1 MLDKPKEL
9 CYNRVIARGDKEKE
23 SKMFLFNLQAVL
35 TYVAIGSLPLA
46 LLELQLMFI
55 GLLKPVVITPTYL
68 IATLVIGA
76 VSFVGA
82 VVIEYFD

>member
-1 MLDKPKEL
+1 
-9 CYNRVIARGDKEKE
+9 
-23 SKMFLFNLQAVL
+23 MFLFHLRDVL
-35 TYVAIGSLPLA
+35 TFVAIGSLPLA
-46 LLELQLMFI
+46 LLELQLMAI

>member
-9 CYNRVIARGDKEKE
+9 CYNRSIARGDKEKE

-68 IATLVIGA
+68 IATLIVGA

>member
-1 MLDKPKEL
+1 
-9 CYNRVIARGDKEKE
+9 
-23 SKMFLFNLQAVL
+23 MFLFHLRDVL
-35 TYVAIGSLPLA
+35 TFIAIGSLPLA

-68 IATLVIGA
+68 VATLIIGA
-76 VSFVGA
+76 VSFIGA

>member
-1 MLDKPKEL
+1 
-9 CYNRVIARGDKEKE
+9 
-23 SKMFLFNLQAVL
+23 MFLFHLRDVL
-35 TYVAIGSLPLA
+35 TFVAIFSLPLA

-68 IATLVIGA
+68 VATLIVGA

>member
-1 MLDKPKEL
+1 M
-9 CYNRVIARGDKEKE
+9 CYDRTIARGDKEKE

-35 TYVAIGSLPLA
+35 TFVGVFSLPLA
-46 LLELQLMFI
+46 LLELQLMVI
-55 GLLKPVVITPTYL
+55 GLLEPVVITPTYL
-68 IATLVIGA
+68 IATLIVGA

>member
-1 MLDKPKEL
+1 
-9 CYNRVIARGDKEKE
+9 
-23 SKMFLFNLQAVL
+23 MFLFHLRDVL
-35 TYVAIGSLPLA
+35 TFVAIFSLPLA